1 MKFRFL
7 ALTLGLVM
15 ALASV
20 SVFAENAPNKLRV
33 ASSELREG
41 SERPTGANS
50 GNRAVARTGSGA
62 SPIDNDA
69 IAALIPALPENG
81 SGSDYLGYI
90 HASQNAKNKAIETL
104 KAKAQEKGQNFTI
117 DNIRAIE
124 SAFIQKDIE
133 AATMGMAAEHC
144 TESAFANLAVFK
156 AQFLFVKWQ
165 LFKDQNAQA
174 ELAKFTEKLK
184 ADGKDTT
191 LQHVLGK
198 INGLNSQFFRARLNA
213 CVQSQNAEEMGRLVN
228 EMNAALAAVN
238 NGKDATPEMAQDAIM
253 LMFLVQKVPAYKP
266 QENLIPKYLNIL
278 SNATN
283 PETKKVVDNV
293 KQQLVNAI
301 RAAQEKERQKQAEEQ
316 KKKEEEQKKQEEQE
330 PEQEKLP
337 ENLI

>member
-1 MKFRFL
+1 MNFRFL

-20 SVFAENAPNKLRV
+20 SVFAENA
-33 ASSELREG
+33 
-41 SERPTGANS
+41 
-50 GNRAVARTGSGA
+50 
-62 SPIDNDA
+62 PIDNDA

-90 HASQNAKNKAIETL
+90 HASQNAKTKAIETL
-104 KAKAQEKGQNFTI
+104 KAKAKENGQDFTMA
-117 DNIRAIE
+117 NVQAVE

-133 AATMGMAAEHC
+133 AATKGMEAEHC
-144 TESAFANLAVFK
+144 TESAYANLAVFK

-165 LFKDQNAQA
+165 LLKDPNAQG
-174 ELAKFTEKLK
+174 ELVKFTEKLK

-198 INGLNSQFFRARLNA
+198 INGLNSQIFRARLNA
-213 CVQSQNAEEMGRLVN
+213 CIKAQNAEEMGKLVN
-228 EMNAALAAVN
+228 EMNAALAAAN

-293 KQQLVNAI
+293 KQQIVNAI
-301 RAAQEKERQKQAEEQ
+301 KAAQEKERQKQAEEQ
-316 KKKEEEQKKQEEQE
+316 KKKEEEQKKQEEQI
-330 PEQEKLP
+330 PDQKKLP

>member
-20 SVFAENAPNKLRV
+20 SAFAENA
-33 ASSELREG
+33 
-41 SERPTGANS
+41 
-50 GNRAVARTGSGA
+50 
-62 SPIDNDA
+62 PIDNDA

-104 KAKAQEKGQNFTI
+104 KAKAQENGQDFTI
-117 DNIRAIE
+117 NNIRAVE
-124 SAFIQKDIE
+124 SAFVQKDIE
-133 AATMGMAAEHC
+133 AATKGMEAERC

-156 AQFLFVKWQ
+156 AQFLLVKWQ
-165 LFKDQNAQA
+165 LFNDPNAQV
-174 ELAKFTEKLK
+174 ELVKFIEKLK

-191 LQHVLGK
+191 LQHVYGK
-198 INGLNSQFFRARLNA
+198 INGLKSQFFRARLNA
-213 CVQSQNAEEMGRLVN
+213 CVKSQNTEEMGRLVN
-228 EMNAALAAVN
+228 EMNAALAAAN

-253 LMFLVQKVPAYKP
+253 LMFFVQKVPAYKP
-266 QENLIPKYLNIL
+266 TENLIPKYLNIL

-293 KQQLVNAI
+293 KQQIVNAI
-301 RAAQEKERQKQAEEQ
+301 KAAQEKERQKQEEQ
-316 KKKEEEQKKQEEQE
+316 KKKEEEQKKQEEQI
-330 PEQEKLP
+330 PEQNELP

>member
-20 SVFAENAPNKLRV
+20 SVFAENAP
-33 ASSELREG
+33 
-41 SERPTGANS
+41 
-50 GNRAVARTGSGA
+50 
-62 SPIDNDA
+62 IDNDA
-69 IAALIPALPENG
+69 IAGLIPALPENG

-90 HASQNAKNKAIETL
+90 QASQNAKTKAIETL
-104 KAKAQEKGQNFTI
+104 KAKAQENGQDFTME
-117 DNIRAIE
+117 NIRAVE

-133 AATMGMAAEHC
+133 AATMGMAAERC

-165 LFKDQNAQA
+165 LLKDPNAQG
-174 ELAKFTEKLK
+174 ELVKFTEQLK

-198 INGLNSQFFRARLNA
+198 INGLNSQIFRARLNA
-213 CVQSQNAEEMGRLVN
+213 CVKAQNAEEMGKLVN
-228 EMNAALAAVN
+228 EMNAALAAAN

-266 QENLIPKYLNIL
+266 TENLIPKYLNLL

-301 RAAQEKERQKQAEEQ
+301 KAAQEKERQKQDEER
-316 KKKEEEQKKQEEQE
+316 KKKEEEQKKQEEQA
-330 PEQEKLP
+330 PEQKALP

>member
-20 SVFAENAPNKLRV
+20 SAFAENA
-33 ASSELREG
+33 
-41 SERPTGANS
+41 
-50 GNRAVARTGSGA
+50 
-62 SPIDNDA
+62 PIDNDA

-81 SGSDYLGYI
+81 SGADYLGYI
-90 HASQNAKNKAIETL
+90 HASQNAKMKALETL
-104 KAKAQEKGQNFTI
+104 KAKAQENGQEFTNE
-117 DNIRAIE
+117 NIQAIE
-124 SAFIQKDIE
+124 SAFIQKNID
-133 AATMGMAAEHC
+133 AATKGMEAKHC
-144 TESAFANLAVFK
+144 TESEFSNLAVFK

-165 LFKDQNAQA
+165 LLKEPNAQG
-174 ELAKFTEKLK
+174 ELFKFTQQLK

-198 INGLNSQFFRARLNA
+198 INGLNSQIFRARLNG
-213 CVQSQNAEEMGRLVN
+213 CVKTQNAEEMGKLVN
-228 EMNAALAAVN
+228 EMNAALAAAN

-283 PETKKVVDNV
+283 PETKKIVDNV
-293 KQQLVNAI
+293 KGQLVNAI
-301 RAAQEKERQKQAEEQ
+301 KAAQEKERQKQEELKKQQEEQ
-316 KKKEEEQKKQEEQE
+316 KNQEEA
-330 PEQEKLP
+330 PEQEEVPEQDELP
-337 ENLI
+337 ENVI